1 MYYLL
6 VEAGCSVLCKQF
18 IVDTPARVPLFVQ
31 GALDVESAADTVC
44 CLLQCP
50 NPDAVSAVLRHIS
63 ECEVSPS
70 ILFTERGLCAIQ
82 VGHILCNP

>member
-1 MYYLL
+1 MD
-6 VEAGCSVLCKQF
+6 G
-18 IVDTPARVPLFVQ
+18 
-31 GALDVESAADTVC
+31 AADTLC
-44 CLLQCP
+44 SLLQCP

-70 ILFTERGLCAIQ
+70 VLFTERGLCAIQ